1 MLYKEY
7 VKSKTKMF
15 ADNLFQ
21 YPVLIN
27 STYFVYLH
35 DNTSLREPK
44 NLKTLKCLFHVSSI
58 VSMSSW

>member
-35 DNTSLREPK
+35 DNTLLLEPK
-44 NLKTLKCLFHVSSI
+44 KSKIIEVFVSCK
-58 VSMSSW
+58 